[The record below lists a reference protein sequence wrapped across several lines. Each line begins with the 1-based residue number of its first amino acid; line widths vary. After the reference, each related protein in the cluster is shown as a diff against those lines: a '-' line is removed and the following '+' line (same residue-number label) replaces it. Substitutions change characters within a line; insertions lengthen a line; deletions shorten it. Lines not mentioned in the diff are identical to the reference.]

1 MTKNKDEL
9 DKNDDGFNKWDLI
22 LANIFVIMLA
32 IGLLIA
38 GMVVMNMAQV
48 TEQVAIGTGF

>member
-9 DKNDDGFNKWDLI
+9 DKNDDEFNKRDLI

-38 GMVVMNMAQV
+38 GMVVMNMA
-48 TEQVAIGTGF
+48 

>member
-9 DKNDDGFNKWDLI
+9 DKNDDDFNKWDLI

-38 GMVVMNMAQV
+38 GMVVMNMA
-48 TEQVAIGTGF
+48 

>member
-9 DKNDDGFNKWDLI
+9 DKNDDEFNKWDLI
-22 LANIFVIMLA
+22 LANIFLIMLA

-38 GMVVMNMAQV
+38 GMVVMNMA
-48 TEQVAIGTGF
+48 

>member
-1 MTKNKDEL
+1 MTKNKDEIN
-9 DKNDDGFNKWDLI
+9 KNDDDFNKWDLI

-38 GMVVMNMAQV
+38 GMVVMNMA
-48 TEQVAIGTGF
+48 

>member
-9 DKNDDGFNKWDLI
+9 DKNDDEFNKWDLI

-38 GMVVMNMAQV
+38 GMVVMNMA
-48 TEQVAIGTGF
+48 